1 MQLAKRGAAMLAAL
15 LLLVVA
21 SGIITLMFTSTLSEI
36 RHTGDDVAIVQ
47 ALALARGGVNLG
59 GKLLQE
65 AVRDELQTLTLR
77 EASTVERFPFGSS
90 PNITDPEPSP
100 DTVIRD
106 LVQKVTTP
114 LQGKIDAL
122 VCSAQVRPENA
133 QLVSVKIY
141 VTDTAC
147 GDPLS
152 NISKIELPAPRFISG
167 QTRTYAIPF
176 VLVAEAQIGSSYKRN
191 IATQGEYQFT
201 IGGGKFSQYALFTDV
216 HLGKNN
222 GDVWFTNNTGYDG
235 RVHTNGSFKI
245 AYEPWFGDK
254 ATSVGCT
261 SRFETVGSDGKRTTE
276 CRTVN
281 TGAEFAS
288 VGFKRA
294 NQIGDPPQFNDDKPE
309 FTQGVDWRSD
319 YIPLPVDA
327 LEQEEAADENGLP
340 IAGDQDSVTL
350 YAGDA
355 AGNKLV
361 SDGNGGW
368 TPQASHQYIE
378 HCTANEPCQRYRY
391 SDDFRLYKQNPDGT
405 WPQSSE
411 PPEVENFN
419 GLVYID
425 GEVERLRGPDR
436 APIDSSYTADAP
448 PALASFAKMTIV
460 PKKGA
465 RITGDLKY
473 ESPPCSTMSRRE
485 GRTVTSAICDNLNT
499 KNILGV
505 FAPTGDIL
513 VGSSNSDL
521 SLNAPHDV
529 EIHGSFMASE
539 GVFGTENYWRD
550 KRGEINLLGGIIEK
564 KYGATGQ
571 FGRNGVHTRGYAIN
585 VTFDQR
591 MALDYSP
598 PVFPGTGP
606 SDIQGVFVYIFGQ
619 REQAF

>member
-1 MQLAKRGAAMLAAL
+1 MQQLAKRGAAMLAAL
-15 LLLVVA
+15 LFLVVA

-36 RHTGDDVAIVQ
+36 RHTGDDVGIVQ

-65 AVRDELQTLTLR
+65 AVRDELQILTLR

-90 PNITDPEPSP
+90 INITDAEPSP
-100 DTVIRD
+100 YTVIRD

-122 VCSAQVRPENA
+122 VCSAQVTPENA
-133 QLVSVKIY
+133 QLVSVRIY

-147 GDPLS
+147 GDRLS
-152 NISKIELPAPRFISG
+152 STSKIDLPAPRFVSG

-191 IATQGEYQFT
+191 IAAQGEYQFT
-201 IGGGKFSQYALFTDV
+201 VGGGKFSQYALFTDV
-216 HLGKNN
+216 HTGKNN
-222 GDVWFTNNTGYDG
+222 GDVWFTDSENYDG
-235 RVHTNGSFKI
+235 RVHTNGSFRI
-245 AYEPWFGDK
+245 ANSPWFGDK
-254 ATSVGCT
+254 VTSAGCT
-261 SRFETVGSDGKRTTE
+261 SRIDATGSDGKRTTA
-276 CRTVN
+276 CNVFNR
-281 TGAEFAS
+281 GAKFAS
-288 VGFKRA
+288 VGFKTA
-294 NQIGDPPQFNDDKPE
+294 NQIGDPPEFNNDRPQ

-327 LEQEEAADENGLP
+327 LKQKDAADEDGLV
-340 IAGDQDSVTL
+340 IAGDQNSLTL

-355 AGNKLV
+355 AGNEL
-361 SDGNGGW
+361 SGDGSGGW

-378 HCTANEPCQRYRY
+378 HCPSASSCQLYRY
-391 SDDFRLYKQNPDGT
+391 SSDNKLYKLGSDGD
-405 WPQSSE
+405 WPVTAE
-411 PPEVENFN
+411 IENFN

-425 GEVERLRGPDR
+425 GKVERLRGPGRQPVTSND
-436 APIDSSYTADAP
+436 TADAP
-448 PALASFAKMTIV
+448 PALASFAQMTVV
-460 PKKGA
+460 PSKGA

-473 ESPPCSTMSRRE
+473 ESPPCSAMIE
-485 GRTVTSAICDNLNT
+485 RTGNAVTKGICDNLNT
-499 KNILGV
+499 KNVLGV

-513 VGSSNSDL
+513 VGSSHRNDS

-539 GVFGTENYWRD
+539 GVFGTENYDMDR
-550 KRGEINLLGGIIEK
+550 RGEIRLLGGIIEK
-564 KYGATGQ
+564 YYGATGQ
-571 FGRNGVHTRGYAIN
+571 FRGSTPTNGYGIS

-598 PVFPGTGP
+598 PFFPGTGP
-606 SDIQGVFVYIFGQ
+606 SDIQGVFIYSFGQ